1 MKSNDSKYVVLKIYV
16 KGQERNHELNIYDRM
31 SSVKTLHPGTRFIRK
46 LLGHFFIEGP
56 NGRHIRLIHD
66 PLGISANELLK
77 GLPGQVMTLESM
89 KPCIRQ
95 LLIVLDFL
103 HSESHVI
110 HTGNVLLLLR
120 LIGEIVG
127 LIPVKTFN

>member
-1 MKSNDSKYVVLKIYV
+1 MKSSESKYVVLKIYV
-16 KGQERNHELNIYDRM
+16 TGQERNHELDIYERM
-31 SSVKTLHPGTRFIRK
+31 DSVETKHPGTRFMRK
-46 LLGHFFIEGP
+46 LLGHFSIEGP
-56 NGRHIRLIHD
+56 RGRHVCLIHE

-77 GLPGQVMTLESM
+77 KLPGQVITLEGM

-110 HTGNVLLLLR
+110 HTGNVVLLLLC
-120 LIGEIVG
+120 LIAETA
-127 LIPVKTFN
+127 KS